1 MWQKVVVVGNVGA
14 DPESV
19 QTKSDRPLTKFSLAC
34 NRRWMVD
41 GERREDTEWFTVVC
55 FGRTAEVVERVLAR
69 GSLVLVE
76 GRLQTRSWESDGV
89 KRYRTELICQRFQ
102 KLGRD
107 GARSRSAPRPAAAGN
122 GGVLASAPDE
132 IPF

>member
-1 MWQKVVVVGNVGA
+1 MWQKVVVVGNVGR

-19 QTKSDRPLTKFSLAC
+19 QTKSDRPLTKFSVAC
-34 NRRWMVD
+34 NRRWVVD

-55 FGRTAEVVERVLAR
+55 FGRMAEVAAQMLGR

-89 KRYRTELICQRFQ
+89 KQYRTELICQSFQ
-102 KLGRD
+102 KLGGDR
-107 GARSRSAPRPAAAGN
+107 ARSRTAPHPAATGN
-122 GGVLASAPDE
+122 GGVLDSAPDE